1 MKDDHESHEISGNGI
16 FCGFIDKQKTGGGVC
31 VCVCGG
37 YVRMCVLFFFHN
49 GAVCL
54 LPILSGVIPSV
65 ATWDQCLPPSYNLA
79 LSAMTGLL
87 RQVGE
92 GSRQRERRR
101 LRQRET
107 ERESEKEEREG
118 EIERETQRESDRE

>member
-1 MKDDHESHEISGNGI
+1 
-16 FCGFIDKQKTGGGVC
+16 
-31 VCVCGG
+31 
-37 YVRMCVLFFFHN
+37 MCVLFFFHN

-107 ERESEKEEREG
+107 ERESERERDAEAEAEAEA
-118 EIERETQRESDRE
+118 EIPGSDSIMRCTLFKVYILKLGPATLPYNIGAYGLSELSLKF